1 MVTEKELKSQDFTKF
16 TASTKSVAAFWQQLG
31 NALKVHHST
40 DVLEAIELAMAGRK
54 KDPMED
60 QLPALASAE
69 YKAWADPQSTDAAV
83 KRRGR
88 VLSHL
93 CDKMTKAM
101 ALVKISTT
109 VQSLRSTQMAAARC
123 STIRARSL
131 SNIR

>member
-1 MVTEKELKSQDFTKF
+1 MVTEKELKSQDFIKF

-93 CDKMTKAM
+93 YEKMTKAM
-101 ALVKISTT
+101 AGDTIG
-109 VQSLRSTQMAAARC
+109 LRKVMDNTPRC
-123 STIRARSL
+123 LKR
-131 SNIR
+131 